1 MTPKASIEITLT
13 YPVPVRDADGKERA
27 VTRITLGRP
36 RTKHAKRLAAAIGPD
51 LLKGFLADT
60 PDGNID
66 KEALAVDVVT
76 ALASADRLDAITAIV
91 ADMCGED
98 VAIIDD
104 LDLVD
109 LLAVGKA
116 FAGFFPALR
125 SFTLSRSA
133 PE

>member
-1 MTPKASIEITLT
+1 VSDDAERLD
-13 YPVPVRDADGKERA
+13 RDRA
-27 VTRITLGRP
+27 HLSGTRP
-36 RTKHAKRLAAAIGPD
+36 RTKHAKRLAAAIGTD

-125 SFTLSRSA
+125 SFTLSSSA